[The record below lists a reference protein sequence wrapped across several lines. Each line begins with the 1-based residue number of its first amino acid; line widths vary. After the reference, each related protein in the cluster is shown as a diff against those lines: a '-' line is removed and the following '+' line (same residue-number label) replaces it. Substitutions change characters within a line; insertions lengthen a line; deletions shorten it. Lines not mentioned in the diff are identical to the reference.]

1 MATNLINTKQSLL
14 KKITILVIEH
24 DPVSRIAI
32 KKVLENADF
41 VVLEA
46 CNGREG
52 FTAFMKTS
60 PDLVLMDVIMPEMDG
75 YATTKAIR
83 NYEQKRSVPILMLTS
98 LDDINAIEKAFE
110 VGATDFITKPINWSL
125 LTQRVKYSARS
136 SEIENKLLTTQ
147 EQLKFSQKLSKL
159 GYWEW
164 DMLSNQIIGSDT
176 VFELF
181 AVPTHSHMDLEQFTD
196 NILAEDLGFV
206 KENFFNAMKG
216 KVENI
221 QTSFRVKHFDNSI
234 RHIECLG
241 KVITDKNNKA
251 IKIKGSAQD
260 ISRLHKAEILIDYQS
275 KHDQLTELPNRV
287 FFNESLA
294 EHLVKM
300 TKKQISAVII
310 LDIDRFKKV
319 NDNLGQKSGDLL
331 LLNIAER
338 LRRVTR
344 SNDIIARLG
353 SDEFVILLKKAKN
366 LQELNQSIIR
376 IFKDLT
382 KSYII
387 SEHELFITFS
397 IGICIID
404 KQISD
409 ASELIARANVARS
422 ESKRAGG
429 DQFLFYQS
437 KMNAES
443 KRELGLENDLRKAL
457 DNNEIEV
464 YYQPQVYGDTLKV
477 YGSEALVRWNHP
489 TEGIISPVVFI
500 PMAEASELIVNIG
513 QFVMKTAIEQ
523 TEKWHAEG
531 YDNLHIG
538 INLSGRQFASFNLI
552 KEVQKL
558 LESSNLAPKYI
569 DLEITESLAMTNA
582 DHNISVLKA
591 LKALGIKLSIDDFG
605 TGYSSLSYLHSF
617 PVNTIKIDRSFIIN
631 MENEKGKAIINTILG
646 MANNLNLGVIA
657 EGIEEDFHVDFLQG
671 KKCTIFQGYKF
682 GKPMKAHE
690 FTQYLQTQK
699 D

>member
-1 MATNLINTKQSLL
+1 MATNLMNTKQSLL
-14 KKITILVIEH
+14 KKMTILVIE
-24 DPVSRIAI
+24 DDLVSRIAI
-32 KKVLENADF
+32 KKVLENSDF

-52 FTAFMKTS
+52 FTAFMETS

-75 YATTKAIR
+75 YATTEAIR

-98 LDDINAIEKAFE
+98 LDDINAIDKAFE

-125 LTQRVKYSARS
+125 LTQRVKYATRS

-164 DMLSNQIIGSDT
+164 DILSNQIIGSDS

-216 KVENI
+216 KVKKI

-241 KVITDKNNKA
+241 EVITDKNNKA

-344 SNDIIARLG
+344 SDDIIARLG

-382 KSYII
+382 KSYLI
-387 SEHELFITFS
+387 SEHELFVTFS
-397 IGICIID
+397 IGLCIID
-404 KQISD
+404 KQISE
-409 ASELIARANVARS
+409 ASELIARANIARS

-500 PMAEASELIVNIG
+500 PMAEASELIVSIG

-552 KEVQKL
+552 KEVQEL

-617 PVNTIKIDRSFIIN
+617 PVDTIKIDRSFIIN
-631 MENEKGKAIINTILG
+631 MANKQGKSIVNTILG
-646 MANNLNLGVIA
+646 MANNLHLEVVA
-657 EGIEEDFHVDFLQG
+657 EGIKKDFHIDFLQE

-690 FTQYLQTQK
+690 FTQYLHTQK